1 MTEPSNDQAE
11 AAASGGDQIRP
22 PHFAEVERHLDRV
35 ARRLLDEELAA
46 KEADEK
52 DDPPP
57 TDPVRRPPRFA
68 EVERV
73 LDEFARELLAE
84 KLERPDRGEES

>member
-1 MTEPSNDQAE
+1 MRE
-11 AAASGGDQIRP
+11 
-22 PHFAEVERHLDRV
+22 
-35 ARRLLDEELAA
+35 
-46 KEADEK
+46 